1 MEFNEVILM
10 RRTTRSYQPRQ
21 ISVEDLDTLLMA
33 AHMAPIAGG
42 NYAMTHM
49 TVVQNAELMEEI
61 RRACLMKSPGKEEEY
76 RDPFY
81 GASTVIFFSA
91 HGISKDFIEY
101 SNIGCAI
108 ENMLLAATD
117 LHLGS
122 TYIWG
127 CLRKLHKHPELIA
140 KLQLPEGYEI
150 LSAVALG
157 YPTEP
162 LAERKPVENL
172 SVNRI

>member
-1 MEFNEVILM
+1 MEFRDVVLM
-10 RRTTRSYQPRQ
+10 RRTTRSYTAKELGK
-21 ISVEDLDTLLMA
+21 EDLDALLLA
-33 AHMAPIAGG
+33 AHMAPIAGAD
-42 NYAMTHM
+42 YTMTHM
-49 TVVQNAELMEEI
+49 TVVQDRGLLEEL
-61 RRACLMKSPGKEEEY
+61 RTACMMGT

-81 GASTVIFFSA
+81 GATTLIFFSG

-108 ENMLLAATD
+108 ENVLLAATD
-117 LHLGS
+117 LGLGS

-127 CLRKLHKHPELIA
+127 CLRKLRQHPELIA
-140 KLQLPEGYEI
+140 RLMLPEGYEI
-150 LSAVALG
+150 LSAVAVG

-162 LAERKPVENL
+162 LIAREPAQNL